1 MKLAQNGDRRQ
12 NPSLKDSRSLFTRQ
26 LQILACIS
34 AASIVLFLLFL
45 LPTAAFLALVV
56 GVASMLMLCNTIY
69 NYAMFLLDQDQ
80 DDGALFDFLP
90 ASVQEYLCNTSM
102 HEAMTNED
110 GYAGQMRIKS
120 GESMM
125 HDATAKIAQFAR
137 VR

>member
-1 MKLAQNGDRRQ
+1 
-12 NPSLKDSRSLFTRQ
+12 
-26 LQILACIS
+26 
-34 AASIVLFLLFL
+34 
-45 LPTAAFLALVV
+45 
-56 GVASMLMLCNTIY
+56 MLMLCNTIY

-120 GESMM
+120 VESVESMM